1 MREKGRKARE
11 LAAAANES
19 AVKTLEDVLALSLR
33 VFNTSEDLSRVNA
46 TVQETNDLLHNSTMT
61 SMSVVLL
68 PVLKAC
74 SLLIGR
80 ELGTQGCTVLA

>member
-1 MREKGRKARE
+1 MLAHSFILGMREKGRKARE

-19 AVKTLEDVLALSLR
+19 VVKTLEDVLALSLR

-61 SMSVVLL
+61 SKSGVPPLL
-68 PVLKAC
+68 
-74 SLLIGR
+74 
-80 ELGTQGCTVLA
+80 